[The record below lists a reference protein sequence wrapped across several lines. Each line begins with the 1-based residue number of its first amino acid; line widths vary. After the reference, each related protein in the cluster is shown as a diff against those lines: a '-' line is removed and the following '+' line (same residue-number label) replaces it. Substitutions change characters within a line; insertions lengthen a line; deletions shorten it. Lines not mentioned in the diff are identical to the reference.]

1 MHVTGRYSVVDV
13 CRHIIHYS
21 NDDAI
26 YIDNLKLQKLLY
38 FSQANYLFV
47 SEGKIPCFNEHIV
60 AWQYGPVVLEAY
72 QEFKV
77 YGSAMIPRIT
87 TVTEFDRETMKII
100 RRPVVDPIA
109 YVEQDASLLQGTGDY
124 FRDFSGVQL
133 VNVTH
138 RQKPW
143 LDAYQSGINSV
154 IENQAINDYFKAG

>member
-13 CRHIIHYS
+13 CRHIINYS
-21 NDDAI
+21 NDNAI

-77 YGSAMIPRIT
+77 YGSSMIPRIT
-87 TVTEFDRETMKII
+87 TVTEFDRETMKFI

-109 YVEQDASLLQGTGDY
+109 YVEQDASLLQGTVDY

-143 LDAYQSGINSV
+143 LDAYQSGIHSV
-154 IENQAINDYFKAG
+154 IENQAIYDYFRAG